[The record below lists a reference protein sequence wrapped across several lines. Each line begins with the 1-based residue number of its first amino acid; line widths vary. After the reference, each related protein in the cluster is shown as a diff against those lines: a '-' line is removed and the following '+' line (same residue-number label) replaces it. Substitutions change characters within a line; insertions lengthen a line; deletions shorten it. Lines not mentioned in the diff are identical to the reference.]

1 MFFFFFFLALRL
13 QWIVLWRTTWS
24 QKSIS
29 MEEELES
36 VGGPG
41 RVGVDQC
48 FSTAGN
54 KQQMEEP
61 VVGVTSSCNCCTTP
75 PPATSLKAF
84 C

>member
-1 MFFFFFFLALRL
+1 
-13 QWIVLWRTTWS
+13 
-24 QKSIS
+24 

-36 VGGPG
+36 VVGAG
-41 RVGVDQC
+41 RVGVDQY

-61 VVGVTSSCNCCTTP
+61 VVGVSSSCNCCSTP
-75 PPATSLKAF
+75 PPATSLTAF